1 MVYKEHTNNLLKQ
14 ERIGLLVCSKGY
26 IEKRNLGI
34 SKENIYFALKHEKI

>member
-14 ERIGLLVCSKGY
+14 ERIGLLVCSKGC

-34 SKENIYFALKHEKI
+34 SKEIYFALKHEKI